1 MNAMLNWR
9 RLLLIFLLLVGPAA
23 QGVAPGM
30 SQFIPPPMRL
40 YIPFEAAWNG
50 MLEVLEKN
58 DFEILQQDRAQ
69 GSMVS
74 SFREYSSGL
83 LTESHI
89 SKIGE
94 QLKLIDGDWLSVR
107 YQYEVYIELIGD
119 RETLLTV
126 YANIEALQREYLGT
140 ETWVKIQTI
149 GNLEARLLTQF
160 GQSLFGQNFSLQE
173 PKKGFWD
180 RDPTYLPDPAE
191 RIPRTTGPERP

>member
-1 MNAMLNWR
+1 MRAAFNTGREWSKLMNAMRNWR
-9 RLLLIFLLLVGPAA
+9 RLLLIFSLLVGPAA
-23 QGVAPGM
+23 QGVAQGM

-58 DFEILQQDRAQ
+58 DFEILQQNRAQ

-94 QLKLIDGDWLSVR
+94 QPKLIDGDWLGVR
-107 YQYEVYIELIGD
+107 YQY
-119 RETLLTV
+119 
-126 YANIEALQREYLGT
+126 
-140 ETWVKIQTI
+140 
-149 GNLEARLLTQF
+149 
-160 GQSLFGQNFSLQE
+160 
-173 PKKGFWD
+173 
-180 RDPTYLPDPAE
+180 
-191 RIPRTTGPERP
+191 